1 MQYLKEKQKTAGPV
15 RRQKAKV
22 SFPVRKPVVVAAV
35 WLSCPANKGRRQ
47 MQLWST

>member
-1 MQYLKEKQKTAGPV
+1 MQYLKEKQKTAGAV

-22 SFPVRKPVVVAAV
+22 SFPVRKPMVVVAV
-35 WLSCPANKGRRQ
+35 WLCHVNKGRRQ